1 MWLLVAATIGALS
14 EVPSWSAELSD
25 AMTVDPWI
33 GIGDIISPI
42 VLGVLVLIYLVML
55 FRTWADK
62 EFLPVT
68 RLLFG
73 AGAATVFAVLNFML
87 QNSFGK
93 PRPCHVQELGGVC
106 PGDASFGYPSGF
118 AVIVFALAVGLALAL
133 PWTAYLAFPLAILE
147 GVASIMAGH
156 QYPHDVLA
164 GAVLGGLGTLGLLY
178 MLSKVQA
185 RMAEN
190 LAATQDHKSV
200 NE

>member
-14 EVPSWSAELSD
+14 WVPYCSDELSD

-42 VLGVLVLIYLVML
+42 VLGILVLMYLVML

-73 AGAATVFAVLNFML
+73 AGAVTVFAVLNFML

-106 PGDASFGYPSGF
+106 PGYASFGYPSGF
-118 AVIVFALAVGLALAL
+118 AVIVFALAVGLALARPLTAHL
-133 PWTAYLAFPLAILE
+133 PFPLVIL
-147 GVASIMAGH
+147 VFFA
-156 QYPHDVLA
+156 
-164 GAVLGGLGTLGLLY
+164 
-178 MLSKVQA
+178 
-185 RMAEN
+185 
-190 LAATQDHKSV
+190 
-200 NE
+200 